1 MYSARLRIRIA
12 WLLAGA
18 AAALAGGATHAAAQS
33 GDSTRATPA
42 ASSRALCF
50 RGRPLAACRRYLVFD
65 LTAASWVAGTSH
77 GNGSC
82 VPAGVCRRGDLGGYL
97 AWDLGVMRNVDRT
110 HAFGASA
117 QIGGADPGGVR
128 LALQAR
134 ARVWLPHGFTFDAA
148 AGPLMA
154 RRDLGGPGATRNT
167 FGATGGVAF
176 GVADLVSAVAAADV
190 VNGAGRTSSAVY
202 LGGRLSS
209 YAGVVGSVAVAALA
223 VAVAAALGGG
233 LQL

>member
-1 MYSARLRIRIA
+1 MFSAHTRIPITC
-12 WLLAGA
+12 LLAGI
-18 AAALAGGATHAAAQS
+18 AAALAGIANGAAAQS
-33 GDSTRATPA
+33 GDSTRESPNTA
-42 ASSRALCF
+42 AHALCF
-50 RGRPLAACRRYLVFD
+50 RGRPLAACRSYLVFD
-65 LTAASWVAGTSH
+65 LTAASWLAGTSH
-77 GNGSC
+77 GNGTC
-82 VPAGVCRRGDLGGYL
+82 VPGGVCRRGDLGGYL
-97 AWDLGVMRNVDRT
+97 AWDLGAMRNVDGA

-167 FGATGGVAF
+167 FGATGSVAF

-209 YAGVVGSVAVAALA
+209 YAGVVGSIAVAALGL
-223 VAVAAALGGG
+223 VVAAALGGG